1 MLPSSQTPFA
11 RDSTLAE
18 NLRAGPDAVSRPHRL
33 RRPAWQVRAKTL
45 GCPQR
50 GEGFSDSNSTH
61 PRDARRGFSVRSP
74 TFYWNGEAQAR
85 APRRLPNT
93 HFH

>member
-1 MLPSSQTPFA
+1 MLPSSQA
-11 RDSTLAE
+11 RLLETLHL
-18 NLRAGPDAVSRPHRL
+18 LRISVLGPDAVSRPHRL
-33 RRPAWQVRAKTL
+33 QRPAWQVRAKTL

-50 GEGFSDSNSTH
+50 GEGFSDSNTTR
-61 PRDARRGFSVRSP
+61 PRDARRGFSMRSP